1 MDKKKLLAEELKRH
15 LQLLEYTFYVPEE
28 TNDRNAD
35 VNLDDLLLGGETYL
49 TEQDPVGDE
58 VEGGEDVAED
68 PFAADAGGETPEG
81 DAGTEDPFAADTAT
95 PEGDA
100 GTEDPFAADTGGD
113 TDPFADAGEGAEVTD
128 EFADEE
134 TVEVDV
140 TDIVDKAEETKSSV
154 EGMSTKMDDLL
165 GKLSDLESQIGGMD
179 QVIGKIDDLEK
190 EIEKRN
196 PTPVEKLEMRSMD
209 SFPYSVK
216 LTDFWADKEG
226 YDATEGEEEYSL
238 TQSDVDNYDEKEIRN
253 SFNSDNDED
262 NE

>member
-28 TNDRNAD
+28 TNDRDAD
-35 VNLDDLLLGGETYL
+35 VKDLDLLLGGDTYL

-58 VEGGEDVAED
+58 AED
-68 PFAADAGGETPEG
+68 PAAA
-81 DAGTEDPFAADTAT
+81 
-95 PEGDA
+95 
-100 GTEDPFAADTGGD
+100 EDPFAADTGGETPEGEFE

-140 TDIVDKAEETKSSV
+140 TDIVAKSEETKTSV
-154 EGMSTKMDDLL
+154 DGINTKMDDLL

-190 EIEKRN
+190 EIERRN

-209 SFPYSVK
+209 SFPYSVS
-216 LTDFWADKEG
+216 LTDFWDDREG
-226 YDATEGEEEYSL
+226 YDATEEETEYTL
-238 TQSDVDNYDEKEIRN
+238 TQSDVDNYDQKEIRT
-253 SFNSDNDED
+253 SFNSDNEEDE
-262 NE
+262 E

>member
-28 TNDRNAD
+28 TNDRDAD
-35 VNLDDLLLGGETYL
+35 VKDLDLLLGGDTYL

-58 VEGGEDVAED
+58 AED
-68 PFAADAGGETPEG
+68 PAAA
-81 DAGTEDPFAADTAT
+81 
-95 PEGDA
+95 
-100 GTEDPFAADTGGD
+100 EDPFAADTGGETPEVED
-113 TDPFADAGEGAEVTD
+113 PAAAEDPFAADTGGETPEGEFETDPFADAGEGAEVTD

-140 TDIVDKAEETKSSV
+140 TDIVAKSEETKTSV
-154 EGMSTKMDDLL
+154 DGINTKMDDLL

-190 EIEKRN
+190 EIERRN

-209 SFPYSVK
+209 SFPYSVS
-216 LTDFWADKEG
+216 LTDFWDDREG
-226 YDATEGEEEYSL
+226 YDATEEETEYTL
-238 TQSDVDNYDEKEIRN
+238 TQSDVDNYDQKEIRT
-253 SFNSDNDED
+253 SFNSDNEEDE
-262 NE
+262 E